1 MPVKPESF
9 LIEIIRQGSYAKATA
24 VDPLTGIEASIVGPA
39 SAANA
44 LLSRQASNKLQR
56 LLVRSAELP
65 ERIVRQL

>member
-24 VDPLTGIEASIVGPA
+24 VDPLTGKEASIVGPA

-56 LLVRSAELP
+56 LLLGSAEQPQGGFSL
-65 ERIVRQL
+65 